1 MSANVHDST
10 LVGQVI
16 RQKRRKL
23 GLNQGELSDLS
34 GVSRRTISALE
45 NGKASIQLDGLVA
58 VLTVL
63 GLKLDIRED

>member
-34 GVSRRTISALE
+34 GVSRRTISSLE

>member
-1 MSANVHDST
+1 MSANVHDSKP
-10 LVGQVI
+10 VGQII
-16 RQKRRKL
+16 RQKRRRL

>member
-10 LVGQVI
+10 PVGQVI
-16 RQKRRKL
+16 RQKRRRL

>member
-10 LVGQVI
+10 PVGQII
-16 RQKRRKL
+16 RQKRRRL

-45 NGKASIQLDGLVA
+45 NGKRSIQLDGLVA